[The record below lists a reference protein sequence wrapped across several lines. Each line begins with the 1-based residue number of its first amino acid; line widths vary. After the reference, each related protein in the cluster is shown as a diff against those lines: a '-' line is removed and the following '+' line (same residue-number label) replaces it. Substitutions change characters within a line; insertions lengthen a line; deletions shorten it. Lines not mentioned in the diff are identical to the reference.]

1 MSRALLLLGS
11 VLGLLGMCGC
21 NAAVA
26 TPTAYEK
33 WNAKDGTFL
42 IEYPEGWKADG
53 GGKQGIQWAEFSK
66 GSNVITVDTNL
77 TTSLIGDIA
86 SGGGAFNDEDMPEEL
101 APAAKAHE
109 FMKDSAVG
117 DKFSNYKE
125 EAAIKISPPV
135 GEGRKSVFTASK
147 GLGQK
152 VKGYR
157 VTIPQS
163 DKGLIIFCYGP
174 AKNWEKLQ
182 PAYDRILD
190 NLERGQPQ
198 L

>member
-1 MSRALLLLGS
+1 MIRSILMLVFAC
-11 VLGLLGMCGC
+11 GMLAIAGC
-21 NAAVA
+21 NSAVE
-26 TPTAYEK
+26 TPTAYGT

-77 TTSLIGDIA
+77 TTSLIGDPTSAI
-86 SGGGAFNDEDMPEEL
+86 GEDVPEEL
-101 APAAKAHE
+101 APAAAAHR

-125 EAAIKISPPV
+125 EDAIKITPPV

-157 VTIPQS
+157 VTVPQS
-163 DKGLIIFCYGP
+163 DKGLLIFCYGP
-174 AKNWEKLQ
+174 EKNWEKMQ

-190 NLERGQPQ
+190 NLKRGQLQ
-198 L
+198 